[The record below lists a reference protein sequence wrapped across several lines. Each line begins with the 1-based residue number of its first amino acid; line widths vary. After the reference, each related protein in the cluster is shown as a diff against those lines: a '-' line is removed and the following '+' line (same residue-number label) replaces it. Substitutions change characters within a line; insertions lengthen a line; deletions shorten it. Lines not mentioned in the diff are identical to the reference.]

1 MATTASYS
9 DDDSEEPWNLVRRRS
24 TSQDWSKSLNLEDSL
39 KKQEKVKMIVMRS
52 LRGRFRKPRDVSGA
66 VSAQFS
72 IHKTPYF

>member
-1 MATTASYS
+1 MMTVKSHGIW
-9 DDDSEEPWNLVRRRS
+9 SEDVQQAK
-24 TSQDWSKSLNLEDSL
+24 TGSKSLNLEDSL

-52 LRGRFRKPRDVSGA
+52 LRGRFKKPRDVSGA